1 MSWFTENKFTAVFG
15 GITVVAAGALGW
27 LVLGAKGDLEAKQTE
42 FTDFTGRLSNLQ
54 NGKPFPNDKNAA
66 AYKQEFARVEAELVK
81 MHQRLLAT
89 ELPLEDVRP
98 NAFQEQLKQTVDKI
112 KAESL
117 AKKMLLPGQKK
128 DDASAV
134 AADTTLN
141 LGFDYLSTLPQDE
154 ASSELARQL
163 KTMDF
168 VMQQLLANG
177 ATELLEIKR
186 EPLAVEKGDK
196 GAKKDEKKP
205 VAGAPKGKTEEESK
219 LVVRNKFE
227 VKFVASQASFM
238 KILNAITSA
247 PQPFI
252 IPRRVNVRNE
262 KTEGPSKEV
271 AVLNTPTDAPP
282 ADPAAPATPA
292 APAASGATATPGAA
306 AAPAEPTEAKGPA
319 KINWIVG
326 EEKLV
331 IELELEMVDF
341 ADAKVEADAK
351 AKTSK

>member
-1 MSWFTENKFTAVFG
+1 MSWITENKFTAVFG
-15 GITVVAAGALGW
+15 GITAVAAGVLGW
-27 LVLGAKGDLEAKQTE
+27 LVIGAKGELEAKQAE
-42 FTDFTGRLSNLQ
+42 FTEQTGKLSNLQ

-66 AYKQEFARVEAELVK
+66 AYKAEFARVDAELIK
-81 MHQRLLAT
+81 LHQRLLST

-98 NAFQEQLKQTVDKI
+98 NVFQDRLKLNVDKV

-128 DDASAV
+128 EDASAV
-134 AADTTLN
+134 AADSVFN

-163 KTMDF
+163 KTVDF
-168 VMQQLLANG
+168 VVQQLLTHG

-186 EPLAVEKGDK
+186 DQLGVEKGDK
-196 GAKKDEKKP
+196 GAKKEDKKP
-205 VAGAPKGKTEEESK
+205 TAGAGKVKTDDEPK
-219 LVVRNKFE
+219 LVSRHKFD
-227 VKFVASQASFM
+227 VKFVASQSSFM
-238 KILNAITSA
+238 KILNGITSA

-252 IPRRVNVRNE
+252 IPRRVFVKNE

-271 AVLNTPTDAPP
+271 AVLNAPTENPPVDPNAPLTPPTPP
-282 ADPAAPATPA
+282 VPVP
-292 APAASGATATPGAA
+292 PGAA
-306 AAPAEPTEAKGPA
+306 PGAAEHAGTKDAT

-341 ADAKVEADAK
+341 AEAKVEADAK